1 MCIGGEEVRPSLL
14 AAPTSRALPNPPKPN
29 PNPEG
34 PSGASSSTVATGGRR
49 RRRRQ
54 NFLSVWAAAAAAE
67 KRARRWSPA
76 QNKSGIVTRQ
86 KPRFSLFP
94 PILLHRPSWTFHRRP
109 RPSLLLPSPPFGGG
123 SRAHRPMDGSRVGG
137 ACSLPF
143 WGGGGRRGRATQKDG
158 KMGKGEEERSRKGAC
173 QGGRKEGGSEEWGRV
188 PKKLTA
194 MHARI
199 IWNFKVL
206 LGVQVLFGYSL

>member
-49 RRRRQ
+49 RRRQ
-54 NFLSVWAAAAAAE
+54 NFLSVWAAAAAAEAE

-137 ACSLPF
+137 ACLL
-143 WGGGGRRGRATQKDG
+143 GGRRG
-158 KMGKGEEERSRKGAC
+158 
-173 QGGRKEGGSEEWGRV
+173 GRPKRMARWGRGRRKDRGKARAKEEGRRGDQKNGAGC
-188 PKKLTA
+188 PKNSQRCT
-194 MHARI
+194 HE
-199 IWNFKVL
+199 
-206 LGVQVLFGYSL
+206 